1 MRFYYIY
8 VLYNSNKNFIY
19 IGYSESLKERVVK
32 HNAGEVKSTKAY
44 LPLILIFYEAYR
56 TKSDAKRREVYLK
69 SNKGRTTLRT
79 MLKDYFDQE
88 K

>member
-1 MRFYYIY
+1 MKFFYIY
-8 VLYNSNKNFIY
+8 VLYNSSKNFIY
-19 IGYSESLKERVVK
+19 IGYSENLKERVLK
-32 HNAGEVKSTKAY
+32 HNSGQVRSTESY
-44 LPLILIFYEAYR
+44 SPLVLIFYEAYR
-56 TKSDAKRREVYLK
+56 TKSDAKRREVHLK